1 MFLNGEIAWSNKKR
15 GFHKSLN
22 EQILMPSRGTVP
34 NLGLKIRFIELFE

>member
-22 EQILMPSRGTVP
+22 EQILMPARGKIL
-34 NLGLKIRFIELFE
+34 NLELKMGFI